1 MVVVVSDFRDAGWA
15 SALRATGRAA
25 HAWSPSRSPTRA
37 SSALPDAGHLVL
49 VDPETGLE
57 VSADSNSPRLREAY
71 TAAETERRDRVREQ
85 LRRAGAEH
93 VVLATDRDWL
103 RDLAKGLR

>member
-1 MVVVVSDFRDAGWA
+1 M
-15 SALRATGRAA
+15 T
-25 HAWSPSRSPTRA
+25 
-37 SSALPDAGHLVL
+37 
-49 VDPETGLE
+49 
-57 VSADSNSPRLREAY
+57 ADSNSPRLRAAYATAEA
-71 TAAETERRDRVREQ
+71 ERRDGVREQ

>member
-15 SALRATGRAA
+15 SALRATGARHTVVAVEVTD
-25 HAWSPSRSPTRA
+25 PREG
-37 SSALPDAGHLVL
+37 ALPDAGHLVL

-57 VSADSNSPRLREAY
+57 VAADTNSPRLRAAYATAEA
-71 TAAETERRDRVREQ
+71 ERREGVREQ